1 MTTLDCK
8 QYVTSPIT
16 CDCKTST
23 YCDPHHQHVVTGNL
37 GIINNPKLRSL
48 LCKGPKYRE
57 KERLNWKKVENCINT
72 GIDDCAEAWAKS
84 EHVDTKVMNE
94 WRVNLK
100 CLVKEKISNIIK
112 IKKIRGFSNPI
123 CLKTLNRPDVKDY
136 LFDLQKSLY

>member
-1 MTTLDCK
+1 MKKVKKHLPSTFSYKDIPTIIYKRSPTIARKIFNYKQTVTTLDCK

-84 EHVDTKVMNE
+84 E
-94 WRVNLK
+94 R
-100 CLVKEKISNIIK
+100 
-112 IKKIRGFSNPI
+112 
-123 CLKTLNRPDVKDY
+123 Y
-136 LFDLQKSLY
+136 